1 MSMKFTPN
9 FVELPTEILYC
20 ILDQINTQ
28 DILFS
33 FRNVCTH
40 FYAITNT
47 YNRYKIHF
55 TSTSSKSDIHRICRM
70 IKPENV
76 ISFFLISTCTAL
88 DGIEL
93 FLSLIDISQFTRLKL
108 LDLFNISHC
117 DLHKILQ
124 HITTNF
130 MHMPLSLKITFRDS
144 NNDDTI
150 ELLLS
155 AIAQSRIRKLF
166 LENISDKIYQM
177 LCSSQCTLETLV
189 IQSCTHKQLC
199 GILDHLPNLQSFSSN
214 YYMMNTDDQI
224 VLPTLCKQLTSL
236 TLRSCTMLM
245 DQLESLLSLTTSLVY
260 LHIVSYFSTFD
271 FLQHLS
277 KWEHFICDKLPLL
290 KHFKFYVHIKDYP
303 YEKIKD
309 IEHIINSFRT
319 SFWIE
324 QKLWYVA
331 CKYIKNSTRTDIA
344 LYSPSDSSIDFP
356 DGLLPGILSCSTV
369 TVTTK
374 NDDLCNSRI
383 TWSVRLNVSKMID
396 AINSNQLSQPTH
408 QIVNNITH
416 LALDIDW
423 PIDSFDLLST
433 LIDFS
438 KLTEIWLFLS
448 RHHYFDSFTMELL
461 LNLARNV
468 RTIGIS
474 YDDDSTQITEDMRLV
489 LCRQIEQLKVKTM
502 DFGSMKL
509 TLESMKNMSS
519 VTFVSH
525 RGSTISWTDMIKWL
539 NQTGRAFSQSN
550 DCRSLQ
556 VWLDQNS

>member
-433 LIDFS
+433 LVDFS

-448 RHHYFDSFTMELL
+448 HHHYFDSFTMELL

-474 YDDDSTQITEDMRLV
+474 YDDDSTQITEDMRVV

-519 VTFVSH
+519 VTFLSH

-556 VWLDQNS
+556 VRLDQNS

>member
-28 DILFS
+28 YILFS

-433 LIDFS
+433 LVDFS

-448 RHHYFDSFTMELL
+448 HHHYFDSFTMELL

-474 YDDDSTQITEDMRLV
+474 YDDDSTQITEDMRVV

-519 VTFVSH
+519 VTFLSH

-556 VWLDQNS
+556 CHPIL

>member
-1 MSMKFTPN
+1 MSMKLTPN

-20 ILDQINTQ
+20 ILDQLNTQ
-28 DILFS
+28 DILLS
-33 FRNVCTH
+33 LRNVCTH

-55 TSTSSKSDIHRICRM
+55 TSTSSKSDIHRVCRM

-76 ISFFLISTCTAL
+76 ISFFLISTCTGL

-93 FLSLIDISQFTRLKL
+93 FLSLIDISQFTRLNL
-108 LDLFNISHC
+108 LNLFNISPC
-117 DLHKILQ
+117 GLNKILQ
-124 HITTNF
+124 HITTNS
-130 MHMPLSLKITFRDS
+130 MHMPLSLKITFSDS

-150 ELLLS
+150 KLLLS

-166 LENISDKIYQM
+166 LEYISDKIYQI
-177 LCSSQCTLETLV
+177 LCSSQFTLEALT
-189 IQSCTHKQLC
+189 IHHCTHKQLC
-199 GILDHLPNLQSFSSN
+199 NILDHLPNLQSFSSN

-224 VLPTLCKQLTSL
+224 VLPKSCKQLTSL

-260 LHIVSYFSTFD
+260 LHLVCYFSTFD

-277 KWEHFICDKLPLL
+277 KWERFICDKLPSL
-290 KHFKFYVHIKDYP
+290 KYFKFYVHITDYP

-319 SFWIE
+319 SFWVE

-369 TVTTK
+369 TTK
-374 NDDLCNSRI
+374 SDDLGNSRI
-383 TWSVRLNVSKMID
+383 TWSARLNVSKMID
-396 AINSNQLSQPTH
+396 AINSNQLSQPTQ
-408 QIVNNITH
+408 QIVNNVTH

-423 PIDSFDLLST
+423 PIDSFDFLST
-433 LIDFS
+433 LVDFS

-448 RHHYFDSFTMELL
+448 HHHYFDSITMEML

-474 YDDDSTQITEDMRLV
+474 YDDDSTQITADMCSV

-509 TLESMKNMSS
+509 ILESVKNMSS
-519 VTFVSH
+519 VAFVSH
-525 RGSTISWTDMIKWL
+525 RGSASSWTDMIKWL
-539 NQTGRAFSQSN
+539 DQTGRAFSQSN
-550 DCRSLQ
+550 DYRSLQ
-556 VWLDQNS
+556 CHTTL

>member
-1 MSMKFTPN
+1 
-9 FVELPTEILYC
+9 
-20 ILDQINTQ
+20 
-28 DILFS
+28 
-33 FRNVCTH
+33 
-40 FYAITNT
+40 
-47 YNRYKIHF
+47 
-55 TSTSSKSDIHRICRM
+55 
-70 IKPENV
+70 
-76 ISFFLISTCTAL
+76 
-88 DGIEL
+88 
-93 FLSLIDISQFTRLKL
+93 
-108 LDLFNISHC
+108 
-117 DLHKILQ
+117 
-124 HITTNF
+124 
-130 MHMPLSLKITFRDS
+130 MPLSLKITFRDS

>member
-433 LIDFS
+433 LVDFS

-448 RHHYFDSFTMELL
+448 HHHYFDSFTMELL

-474 YDDDSTQITEDMRLV
+474 YDDDSTQITEDMRVV

-519 VTFVSH
+519 VTFLSH

-556 VWLDQNS
+556 CHPIL

>member
-556 VWLDQNS
+556 CHPIL